1 MAPGCKALPEQNDQ
15 QIEQYETNICLDLDQ
30 SSYKQLVATTTNDD
44 DDDDDDK
51 ANSENNTNLLERN
64 NLIVRYDEIYLD
76 SIPLPSTPP
85 PEETK
90 QTIFKLQ
97 PCLFPDTIDSF
108 EILEQTIMKQKRLAK
123 MKNTDLRLKVLL
135 KQTFNL
141 VCEIMDHENGFD
153 ANSDSDVTTS
163 EIKETNHV
171 KNQVKEDDDDEEEE
185 EEEDISDDSEEDES
199 DEEEDET
206 DQIIPDH
213 KVLNKNNT
221 DNHQLDFQDIYSF
234 EIFDNNNNKLNDNE
248 GINNI
253 LLDEEDQ
260 FLENINKSSN
270 EHFISLKPI
279 VTFIEQQSSNSKRK
293 IVDDIESEKPIK
305 RFKLNRSLSS
315 SDDENDPILSSK
327 STTSN
332 NYIIESNSN
341 CYLINN
347 DLNIKSSTDSNI
359 KILIK
364 TSEKNNNYNSYK
376 LASINFYG

>member
-30 SSYKQLVATTTNDD
+30 SSYKQLVATTTN
-44 DDDDDDK
+44 DDDDK

-171 KNQVKEDDDDEEEE
+171 KNQVKEDDIDDDDDEE
-185 EEEDISDDSEEDES
+185 EEEDISDDSEEDDDGFS
-199 DEEEDET
+199 FADDTQAVQHNQDEELKRAADMKLLEDMI
-206 DQIIPDH
+206 D
-213 KVLNKNNT
+213 
-221 DNHQLDFQDIYSF
+221 
-234 EIFDNNNNKLNDNE
+234 
-248 GINNI
+248 G
-253 LLDEEDQ
+253 
-260 FLENINKSSN
+260 
-270 EHFISLKPI
+270 
-279 VTFIEQQSSNSKRK
+279 
-293 IVDDIESEKPIK
+293 
-305 RFKLNRSLSS
+305 
-315 SDDENDPILSSK
+315 
-327 STTSN
+327 
-332 NYIIESNSN
+332 
-341 CYLINN
+341 
-347 DLNIKSSTDSNI
+347 I
-359 KILIK
+359 KI
-364 TSEKNNNYNSYK
+364 
-376 LASINFYG
+376 

>member
-1 MAPGCKALPEQNDQ
+1 MAPGCKALPEQNDK
-15 QIEQYETNICLDLDQ
+15 QIDEYETNIYLDLDQ
-30 SSYKQLVATTTNDD
+30 SSY
-44 DDDDDDK
+44 K

-97 PCLFPDTIDSF
+97 PCLFSDTIDSF

-153 ANSDSDVTTS
+153 TNSDSDVITS

-171 KNQVKEDDDDEEEE
+171 KNQVKEDDIDDDDDEEEE
-185 EEEDISDDSEEDES
+185 VDDDEEEEDSDDSEEDES
-199 DEEEDET
+199 DEDDET

-213 KVLNKNNT
+213 KILKKNNT
-221 DNHQLDFQDIYSF
+221 DNHHLDFQDIYSF
-234 EIFDNNNNKLNDNE
+234 EIFDNNKLNDNE

-260 FLENINKSSN
+260 FLESINKSSN

-327 STTSN
+327 SNTSN

-364 TSEKNNNYNSYK
+364 TSENNNYNSYK